1 MENDPGGGTEVISI
15 DKGKSEDVF
24 SDEEVIQEVSSV
36 VIRLELDV
44 ACCSEKLVNMNLLMM
59 HVAARESDFEDFA
72 SEKEGTLVDSDE
84 KALEFNILSG
94 IFDSEVK
101 DMDRFIG
108 RIESEIKDTCE
119 VISSRKHLGEA
130 ILALEEK
137 LHDTE
142 ESIKQ
147 LQEQV
152 SELLMHSSKFQ
163 KILSS
168 VNQEETSDEDKEII
182 ISGNG
187 DYFNTTAKLKMQTSQ
202 QQRNILRML
211 ERSLSR
217 ELELENELRECIQ
230 ARDEMKHKLCSSQ
243 QKILSAEEET
253 AAVYARFL
261 EADNTS
267 AVFMGISKE
276 LIGKFQSFQLQI
288 NSALRRENE
297 MNTRLQECTQ
307 TAQNLVKK
315 EAALQELAE
324 KNRLEAL
331 ASKERVN
338 FLEGQLETSKSGL
351 LNGNASLD
359 GKSEMHEIKE
369 LQEKCCTA
377 ESRAQK
383 AEAESKLLA
392 KANKELKEELDS
404 LNISGVSAEKV
415 DSLEK
420 QLRETDIQLQE
431 AMASVEASQEK
442 QTLLYSSI
450 NDMEVLIEKLK
461 SKNLEAD
468 ARADSAED
476 KCIILS
482 ESHADLNEELNFLRG
497 KLECMEASL
506 QQAEESKLAT
516 AKDIKIRSKVI
527 TDMVMQLAIERERL
541 HKQLSLLMMD
551 NRSLVDKLHMANKV
565 SSNSSNHEDGETEKG
580 VLSSVHHVYSADDGK
595 GNIEDFDAKE
605 VEKSPE
611 DVDSESKLEP
621 QELDSKLETVR
632 SIDAGRLN
640 VKYVFSAIFV
650 VLVAVLA
657 VCFLQAES
665 CPF

>member
-541 HKQLSLLMMD
+541 HKQLSLLMME

>member
-168 VNQEETSDEDKEII
+168 VSQEETSDEDKEII

-541 HKQLSLLMMD
+541 HKQLSLLMME